1 MVMSTPAGPGR
12 CFYCSE
18 PHRSPDDPR
27 EHIVADAL
35 GGTLTTPKIA
45 RSCNQRAGGEIDY
58 PLQSDWLIAQ
68 EMHLRG
74 LDGRQPVVEA
84 SVQGAPGATVGVGP
98 DFKPKPRSSLDIGA
112 TEATIIASNEQ
123 EVERLTGRLE
133 KRLAAEGRSVAGPSA
148 RREFPVEWLN
158 VPVSIKGV
166 TWLRAAAKMTLGVMS
181 LSQPDDWLDT
191 PSAQRLIGWLWD
203 EAPVDESGAPAFL
216 LPRSPD
222 QREAELFPPP
232 AHVALQMAM
241 RDGRAAVSFGLFGK
255 YIVGLP
261 VEVLAPITD
270 TCWIMAPGVP
280 CRETSI
286 EELAQEWAEKRIRDE
301 GAPPAGPGAD

>member
-1 MVMSTPAGPGR
+1 MSTAPSSIVCCPRPSQGSPVAVGQLARVCAARYNNGDVCTRRTRPLLLLR
-12 CFYCSE
+12 RAA
-18 PHRSPDDPR
+18 PLPDDPH

-35 GGTLTTPKIA
+35 GERLTTPKIA

-133 KRLAAEGRSVAGPSA
+133 KRLAAEGRSVADPSS
-148 RREFPVEWLN
+148 RREFP
-158 VPVSIKGV
+158 
-166 TWLRAAAKMTLGVMS
+166 
-181 LSQPDDWLDT
+181 LS
-191 PSAQRLIGWLWD
+191 G
-203 EAPVDESGAPAFL
+203 
-216 LPRSPD
+216 
-222 QREAELFPPP
+222 
-232 AHVALQMAM
+232 
-241 RDGRAAVSFGLFGK
+241 
-255 YIVGLP
+255 
-261 VEVLAPITD
+261 
-270 TCWIMAPGVP
+270 
-280 CRETSI
+280 
-286 EELAQEWAEKRIRDE
+286 
-301 GAPPAGPGAD
+301 